1 MENGSENKR
10 INARKIRNKVIV
22 KRTNIFN
29 NSYSEIDLRRIK
41 MDAENQITKEDISMT
56 GFSIVAYSGDARTYL
71 MQAMDKAS
79 EGKITEAKELVKKA
93 EESINLAHNEQTK
106 LLSKEAGGDDMDV
119 TFIMVHGQD
128 TLMTTML
135 LKDQMKT
142 IINLYE
148 RVNKLEGN
156 SIE

>member
-1 MENGSENKR
+1 
-10 INARKIRNKVIV
+10 
-22 KRTNIFN
+22 
-29 NSYSEIDLRRIK
+29 
-41 MDAENQITKEDISMT
+41 
-56 GFSIVAYSGDARTYL
+56 
-71 MQAMDKAS
+71 MDKAS
-79 EGKITEAKELVKKA
+79 EGKITEAKELVRKA

-106 LLSKEAGGDDMDV
+106 LLSKEAGGNDLDV

-148 RVNKLEGN
+148 RVNKLEGKN
-156 SIE
+156 IE

>member
-1 MENGSENKR
+1 
-10 INARKIRNKVIV
+10 
-22 KRTNIFN
+22 
-29 NSYSEIDLRRIK
+29 
-41 MDAENQITKEDISMT
+41 MDAEKQITKEEISMT

-79 EGKITEAKELVKKA
+79 EGKITEVKELVKKA